1 MSGNRTAPPIAS
13 ERLDAAWQIVVDG
26 AIQGAYAGAV
36 ALVTRRRRC
45 LMHRAT
51 GWATKIPDPIAMTP
65 ETIFDLASLTKVVA
79 TLPVILRLVS
89 AGCLDLDQVVGAV
102 LPRFGRDGAK
112 GEITIRHL
120 LTHTA
125 GLTDWRPL
133 YLDHRGADAY
143 LDAIARSEPTH
154 PVGQREIYSDLGFFL
169 LGEVVRAVTGER
181 IDRVARREIFAPLGM
196 TETCYQPSAASR
208 ARIAATER
216 GNATEIA
223 MCGAR
228 ASQFRRWR
236 RDPIW
241 GEANDGNAFYGLDG
255 VSGHAGLFGT
265 AADLAR
271 YGDLWLEAVAGS
283 STTLLAG
290 ALAREAIRPVV
301 AGRGLG
307 WRLQGGRSSPE
318 TGAVA
323 PALGPR
329 VFGHT
334 GFTGTSLWIDPDRE
348 LVAVLLTN
356 RLHPTARPEIAT
368 IRPAFHTALA
378 TAIPTGKS
386 QSDHALTGGVN
397 D

>member
-1 MSGNRTAPPIAS
+1 MSDYRTVSPIQTD
-13 ERLDAAWQIVVDG
+13 RLDAAWQIVVEG

-79 TLPVILRLVS
+79 TLPVILKLVS
-89 AGCLDLDQVVGAV
+89 AGQLALNQPVGAV

-133 YLDHRGADAY
+133 YLDHAGADAY
-143 LDAIARSEPTH
+143 LDAIARSEPAH
-154 PVGQREIYSDLGFFL
+154 PVGAREIYSDLGFIL
-169 LGEVVRAVTGER
+169 LGEVVRAVTSER
-181 IDRVARREIFAPLGM
+181 IDRVARHEIFAPLGM
-196 TETCYQPSAASR
+196 TETCYQPSASIR
-208 ARIAATER
+208 ARLAATER

-236 RDPIW
+236 RQVIW

-271 YGDLWLEAVAGS
+271 YGQLWLNEGELNGTPLFGRS
-283 STTLLAG
+283 
-290 ALAREAIRPVV
+290 LARQAVTPMV

-307 WRLQGGRSSPE
+307 WRLQGSALGVDAP
-318 TGAVA
+318 AVA
-323 PALGPR
+323 PTFGPR
-329 VFGHT
+329 SFGHT
-334 GFTGTSLWIDPDRE
+334 GFTGTSLGIDPERE

-368 IRPAFHTALA
+368 IRPAFHAALA
-378 TAIPTGKS
+378 AAIPVDS
-386 QSDHALTGGVN
+386 PRSDHALTR
-397 D
+397 